1 MFSWSGHKKVARTHT
16 RRHLASK
23 LQHCVKTSIQS
34 FIRTSYKTSRITSH
48 VIRRHNKVIWADS
61 FPVKRFSS
69 SKERHV
75 GLRTGITFSSLFS
88 YYGKSCIFF
97 RQSLRKQLASV
108 STAPRWTKEPTPG
121 SQSSNS
127 NTFLL
132 IQNTM
137 KPNKSLLASDDGNAA
152 PRLVWWG
159 RSCTGSILALYPLI
173 AKKL

>member
-1 MFSWSGHKKVARTHT
+1 MPYTMFSWSGHKKVARTHT

-97 RQSLRKQLASV
+97 FANPYV
-108 STAPRWTKEPTPG
+108 
-121 SQSSNS
+121 SNS
-127 NTFLL
+127 LL
-132 IQNTM
+132 WAQLPDGLKNQPQGVSQVTATHFFSS
-137 KPNKSLLASDDGNAA
+137 KTQWNPTKASWLQMMAMQ
-152 PRLVWWG
+152 RLG
-159 RSCTGSILALYPLI
+159 
-173 AKKL
+173 